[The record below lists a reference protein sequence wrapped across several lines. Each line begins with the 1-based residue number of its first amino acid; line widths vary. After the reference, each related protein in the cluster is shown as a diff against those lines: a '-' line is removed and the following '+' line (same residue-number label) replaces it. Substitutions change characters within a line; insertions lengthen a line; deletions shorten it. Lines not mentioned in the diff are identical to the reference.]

1 MLVLLDFRAI
11 VLVIL
16 IGAELFCDIELF
28 GTWVLK
34 RMWFHQIVNEMGF
47 WVLSERMHVL
57 GYLRSAW
64 ILQFWHSFWS
74 FV

>member
-47 WVLSERMHVL
+47 WVLSE
-57 GYLRSAW
+57 
-64 ILQFWHSFWS
+64 
-74 FV
+74 